1 LQASSHLDDV
11 SFRSGGYGLVEM
23 SSSSRVGVLA
33 LVAGLLLAAGCGGS
47 DDETSGADEWAN
59 SVCSAVT
66 SWTTSV
72 TAAAQSLQG
81 GNLSE
86 NSLESAVDDVTEA
99 TKTLADDVEDAGKPD
114 TANGQQAKDLVEQ
127 LANDLDEGVQTI
139 GDALDD
145 VSGSSGILTA
155 ISQISGTLA
164 TMSSQVGDIV
174 DELEQLDPAGELEDA
189 INDSDECTSL
199 RSGG

>member
-1 LQASSHLDDV
+1 
-11 SFRSGGYGLVEM
+11 
-23 SSSSRVGVLA
+23 VGVLA

>member
-1 LQASSHLDDV
+1 
-11 SFRSGGYGLVEM
+11 M
-23 SSSSRVGVLA
+23 GVLA
-33 LVAGLLLAAGCGGS
+33 LAAGLLLAAGCGGS

-66 SWTTSV
+66 TWTTSV

-86 NSLESAVDDVTEA
+86 DSLESAVDDLTEA

-164 TMSSQVGDIV
+164 TMSTQVGDIV